1 MQEHLIELC
10 VGETLQVG
18 RYRVTLL
25 QVNGDELSIEV
36 DGDDENF
43 WSEGFEDDF
52 AGVLQ
57 PL

>member
-25 QVNGDELSIEV
+25 QVQGDELSIEV
-36 DGDDENF
+36 DGDGDCDLNEL
-43 WSEGFEDDF
+43 SEIL
-52 AGVLQ
+52 ALC
-57 PL
+57 